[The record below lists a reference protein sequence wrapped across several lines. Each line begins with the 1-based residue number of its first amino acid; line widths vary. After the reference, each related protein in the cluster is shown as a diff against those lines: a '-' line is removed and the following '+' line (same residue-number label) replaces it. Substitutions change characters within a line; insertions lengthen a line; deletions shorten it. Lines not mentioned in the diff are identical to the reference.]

1 MYPRCPVLCSP
12 QGPGIIANVTA
23 TISHQVKHIAAVIG
37 SAVHGGERAE
47 GSEEGV
53 ESHSSQLP
61 RTWSLVEPTAAA
73 EEAWVQLCADT

>member
-1 MYPRCPVLCSP
+1 M
-12 QGPGIIANVTA
+12 TA